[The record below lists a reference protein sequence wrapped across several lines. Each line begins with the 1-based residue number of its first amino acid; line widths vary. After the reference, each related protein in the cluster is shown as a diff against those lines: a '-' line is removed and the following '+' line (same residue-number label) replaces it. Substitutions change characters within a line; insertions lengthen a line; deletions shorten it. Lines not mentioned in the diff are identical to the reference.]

1 MNLNLAND
9 AFFNLNDFAVSA
21 TWRYASNNDKYV
33 VTGIFDNQFFT
44 GFDELNAP
52 VSTSQPTFTLKTS
65 SIPKNGKENDF
76 LIIPINNVDVT
87 YKVKIIERDGTNETM
102 IHLQKQ

>member
-9 AFFNLNDFAVSA
+9 AFFNLKDFAVNA
-21 TWRYASNNDKYV
+21 TWRLAADNKKYV
-33 VTGIFDNQFFT
+33 VTGIFDNQYYS

-65 SIPKNGKENDF
+65 TIPENGKKNDF
-76 LIIPINNVDVT
+76 LIIPVNNVET
-87 YKVKIIERDGTNETM
+87 TFKVKIIERDGTNVTM